1 MVLPVSYTKGLEF
14 DAVLLFDP
22 SEKKYPSDNGH
33 VKLLYVAAT
42 RALHELT
49 ILHRG
54 ELSGI
59 LAGRAPQDKHIKEF
73 VAEPLTKAREY
84 EKPVRTKKEQM
95 QQRRV
100 EGAMDMAER
109 EYFGPRRIAAKAPAA
124 EEKPVIRPAASPAVR
139 PQTETVR
146 GQQAK
151 TVHRLQTGAMHRP
164 QAETARG
171 QRDMATSPAPA
182 GKRPGPEGSNPSPY
196 AFGTIPENIS
206 LRVRGHAKG
215 NHAVRWVKKSR
226 SYVEMASMYGLMRIT
241 PVAPDII
248 RVSFVKGVTE
258 KIAATGWMAKAEE
271 AFSWSARESK
281 SVVEIAAGE
290 ITVRVDKR
298 SGAVSFWNRENQLLL
313 AENAAEP
320 RVIGEEGSWVFFDW
334 DKKERIK
341 AKGMLDTDFLDVTLN
356 ARYISFGGKKHRMPL
371 VLSNRGYGIA
381 AAAKNTVLLCDIKT
395 YGQYLYAEGERQ
407 LDYYFI
413 CGEKPENVITRY
425 KGL

>member
-73 VAEPLTKAREY
+73 AAEPLTKAREY

-151 TVHRLQTGAMHRP
+151 TVHRPQTGAMHRP
-164 QAETARG
+164 QAETVRG
-171 QRDMATSPAPA
+171 QQDMATSPAPA
-182 GKRPGPEGSNPSPY
+182 GKRPGPEGTNPSPY
-196 AFGTIPENIS
+196 AFGTIPENTS

-258 KIAATGWMAKAEE
+258 KIAATGWMTKAEE